1 MVVLLHGAAG
11 GWDEVAIAVAAFAVL
26 WVAIKLAG
34 RKPAND
40 EDDPEADAASDADH
54 PSTPDSANTE
64 PSAGASV
71 EEPTNPARR
80 SSKPA

>member
-34 RKPAND
+34 RKPASD
-40 EDDPEADAASDADH
+40 EDDPDDEAEQAES
-54 PSTPDSANTE
+54 PTE
-64 PSAGASV
+64 PSASSARATP
-71 EEPTNPARR
+71 EEHTNPMR
-80 SSKPA
+80 SSSKLA

>member
-34 RKPAND
+34 RKPASDDD
-40 EDDPEADAASDADH
+40 EPETDADADSDMDRTATTATAD
-54 PSTPDSANTE
+54 E
-64 PSAGASV
+64 Q
-71 EEPTNPARR
+71 TNPAPS
-80 SSKPA
+80 SSKLV